1 MAKEK
6 LRQFVQCQEDKVSC
20 DNMSHPATIWSLTFK
35 VISYIIEDNT
45 NNNRCNMAKD
55 ERLKLY
61 ERDHF
66 DEKVDKKL
74 EPVIEVEEL
83 RIKATVQ
90 TILNKGTKTFAK
102 NIGADKVIN
111 ALQDAEDRLKKASRN
126 AYIFF
131 DQSARKQVAWSK
143 LKEYKFDRDEKDKIS
158 VKDCEEQLEK
168 WAEAQ
173 AKQLAEKTP
182 QGQRLAFLKAVKER
196 MKDMVKEASIPSELK
211 EQLSGLM
218 KLAGVSWDTKL
229 PALPPPKSK

>member
-1 MAKEK
+1 
-6 LRQFVQCQEDKVSC
+6 
-20 DNMSHPATIWSLTFK
+20 
-35 VISYIIEDNT
+35 
-45 NNNRCNMAKD
+45 MAKD

-61 ERDHF
+61 EREHF
-66 DEKVDKKL
+66 DDKVNKKL

-90 TILNKGTKTFAK
+90 NILNKGTKAFAK

-111 ALQDAEDRLKKASRN
+111 ALVEAEEKLKRASRN

-131 DQSARKQVAWSK
+131 DQSAKKNVAWSK
-143 LKEYKFDRDEKDKIS
+143 LKEYKFDRDDRDSIT
-158 VKDCEEQLEK
+158 VKNCQEQLEK

-182 QGQRLAFLKAVKER
+182 QGRNLAYIKAIKER
-196 MKDMVKEASIPSELK
+196 AKDMVKEASIPSELI
-211 EQLSGLM
+211 EG
-218 KLAGVSWDTKL
+218 LAGLLKLCPNGGVEWTTKL

>member
-1 MAKEK
+1 
-6 LRQFVQCQEDKVSC
+6 
-20 DNMSHPATIWSLTFK
+20 
-35 VISYIIEDNT
+35 
-45 NNNRCNMAKD
+45 MAKD

-90 TILNKGTKTFAK
+90 NILNKGTKTFAK

-131 DQSARKQVAWSK
+131 DQSAKKDVAWSK
-143 LKEYKFDRDEKDKIS
+143 LKEYKFDRDDRDKIS
-158 VKDCEEQLEK
+158 VKDCQNQLEK

-182 QGQRLAFLKAVKER
+182 QGQRLAFLKSVKER
-196 MKDMVKEASIPSELK
+196 MKDMVKEASVPS
-211 EQLSGLM
+211 
-218 KLAGVSWDTKL
+218 
-229 PALPPPKSK
+229 

>member
-1 MAKEK
+1 
-6 LRQFVQCQEDKVSC
+6 
-20 DNMSHPATIWSLTFK
+20 
-35 VISYIIEDNT
+35 
-45 NNNRCNMAKD
+45 MAKD

-182 QGQRLAFLKAVKER
+182 QGQRLSFLKAVKER
-196 MKDMVKEASIPSELK
+196 MKDMVKEAS
-211 EQLSGLM
+211 
-218 KLAGVSWDTKL
+218 V
-229 PALPPPKSK
+229 PA

>member
-1 MAKEK
+1 MAKE
-6 LRQFVQCQEDKVSC
+6 
-20 DNMSHPATIWSLTFK
+20 
-35 VISYIIEDNT
+35 
-45 NNNRCNMAKD
+45 

-61 ERDHF
+61 EREHF
-66 DEKVDKKL
+66 EEKVGKKL
-74 EPVIEVEEL
+74 KPLIEREEL

-90 TILNKGTKTFAK
+90 DILNKGTKTFAK
-102 NIGADKVIN
+102 NIGADKVIK
-111 ALQDAEDRLKKASRN
+111 ALEDAEDRLKKASRN

-131 DQSARKQVAWSK
+131 DQSSKRDVAWSK
-143 LKEYKFDRDEKDKIS
+143 LKEYKFDKDDRDSIT
-158 VKDCEEQLEK
+158 VKNCQEQLEK

-196 MKDMVKEASIPSELK
+196 MKDMVKEASVPSELK

>member
-1 MAKEK
+1 
-6 LRQFVQCQEDKVSC
+6 
-20 DNMSHPATIWSLTFK
+20 
-35 VISYIIEDNT
+35 
-45 NNNRCNMAKD
+45 MAKD

-66 DEKVDKKL
+66 DEKVNKKL
-74 EPVIEVEEL
+74 EPVIEREEL

-111 ALQDAEDRLKKASRN
+111 ALQDAEDKLKRASRN

-131 DQSARKQVAWSK
+131 EQSARKEVAWSK
-143 LKEYKFDRDEKDKIS
+143 LKEYKFDRDDRDSIT
-158 VKDCEEQLEK
+158 VKNCQEQLEK

-182 QGQRLAFLKAVKER
+182 QGQRLFFLKAVKER
-196 MKDMVKEASIPSELK
+196 MKDMVKEASVPSELK

>member
-1 MAKEK
+1 
-6 LRQFVQCQEDKVSC
+6 
-20 DNMSHPATIWSLTFK
+20 
-35 VISYIIEDNT
+35 
-45 NNNRCNMAKD
+45 MAKD

-66 DEKVDKKL
+66 DVKVDKKL

-83 RIKATVQ
+83 RIKTTVQ

-111 ALQDAEDRLKKASRN
+111 ALQDAEEKLKRASRN

-131 DQSARKQVAWSK
+131 DQSAKKSIMFSK
-143 LKEYKFDRDEKDKIS
+143 LKEYKFDRDDMNTIT
-158 VKDCEEQLEK
+158 VKNCENQLEK

>member
-1 MAKEK
+1 
-6 LRQFVQCQEDKVSC
+6 
-20 DNMSHPATIWSLTFK
+20 
-35 VISYIIEDNT
+35 
-45 NNNRCNMAKD
+45 MAKD

-66 DEKVDKKL
+66 DSKVDKKL

-111 ALQDAEDRLKKASRN
+111 ALEDAEEKLKRASRN

-131 DQSARKQVAWSK
+131 DQSARKEVAWSK
-143 LKEYKFDRDEKDKIS
+143 LKEYKFDRDDRDSIT
-158 VKDCEEQLEK
+158 VKNCQDQLEK

-173 AKQLAEKTP
+173 AQQLAEKTP
-182 QGQRLAFLKAVKER
+182 QGQRLSFLKAVKER

>member
-1 MAKEK
+1 MF
-6 LRQFVQCQEDKVSC
+6 QDSCQDDKVSR
-20 DNMSHPATIWSLTFK
+20 DNMSHPATIWHLTFK
-35 VISYIIEDNT
+35 VISYIIGDNT

-66 DEKVDKKL
+66 DDKVKKRL
-74 EPVIEVEEL
+74 EPEIEREEL

-90 TILNKGTKTFAK
+90 SILNKGTKSFAK

-111 ALQDAEDRLKKASRN
+111 ALQDAEDKLKKASRN
-126 AYIFF
+126 AYVFF

-143 LKEYKFDRDEKDKIS
+143 LKDYKFDRDDKDKIS
-158 VKDCEEQLEK
+158 VKDCEDQLEK

-182 QGQRLAFLKAVKER
+182 QGQRLAYLKAIQER
-196 MKDMVKEASIPSELK
+196 ASDMVKEASVPSELVK
-211 EQLSGLM
+211 QLNGLL
-218 KLAGVSWDTKL
+218 KLAGVQWDTKL
-229 PALPPPKSK
+229 PALPKPKGK